1 VVKSFLKSNKEQTT
15 MPLQH
20 TIQKSVSLSGIGLH
34 TGETTKV
41 TLHPALENTGIRFVR
56 TDIRDRPEIEAD
68 IDNVVDIAR
77 GTTIGKDGT
86 KVHSVEHL
94 MSAFAGLEIDN
105 CKVELD
111 AAEVP
116 LMDGSALPFV
126 ELIQRAGIAEQAA
139 QREFLT
145 IDESMLVQM
154 KDDITF
160 GILPSNNFR
169 ATIMIDYN
177 HPALGAQHS
186 TLFSLKDYVADFASA
201 RTFCFLSEIEKLRE
215 AGLIKGGRLDNAVV
229 VQDIELTSDHIAF
242 IRELFGWKGP
252 VEKGE
257 NGFVNS
263 TKLRYPNEL
272 ARHKVVD
279 LLGDFYL
286 LGKPL
291 LCHVQA
297 ARTGH
302 AANIEMAKKIRDYLR
317 KKKKKKEEGAPP
329 PVSFEEIMAILPHRY
344 PFLLIDRVLEIEP
357 RKKIVAVKN
366 VTCNEPFFQGHF
378 PGDPI
383 MPGVLQIEAMAQA
396 GGIMGL
402 YGKKFDKG
410 NAIAFLGIDKA
421 RFRGRVKP
429 GDVLRIEVEILQDR
443 RNTIRFAG
451 KCYVDNKVVC
461 EAELFAMLGK
471 KGEMI

>member
-1 VVKSFLKSNKEQTT
+1 

-20 TIQKSVSLSGIGLH
+20 TIQKTVSLSGTGLH
-34 TGETTKV
+34 TGEMTKV
-41 TLHPALENTGIRFVR
+41 TLHPAPDNDGIRFVR
-56 TDIRDRPEIEAD
+56 TDVKDATEIEAD

-77 GTTIGKDGT
+77 GTTIGKNGV

-105 CKVELD
+105 CKVEVD
-111 AAEVP
+111 APEVP

-126 ELIQRAGIAEQAA
+126 ELIQRAGIAEQEA
-139 QREFLT
+139 QREILV
-145 IDESMLVQM
+145 IDDSMLVEM
-154 KDDITF
+154 KDGITF

-177 HPALGAQHS
+177 HPALGAQHT
-186 TLFSLKDYVADFASA
+186 TLFALQDYLTDFAPA

-215 AGLIKGGRLDNAVV
+215 SGLIKGGRLDNAVV
-229 VQDIELTSDHIAF
+229 VQDVELTREHIAY
-242 IRELFGWKGP
+242 IRKLFDWKGP

-257 NGFVNS
+257 NGFVNN
-263 TKLRYPNEL
+263 TRLRFPNEL
-272 ARHKVVD
+272 ARHKMVD
-279 LLGDFYL
+279 MLGDFYL
-286 LGKPL
+286 LGRPL
-291 LCHVQA
+291 LCHIQA

-302 AANIEMAKKIRDYLR
+302 AANIEMAKKIREYLR
-317 KKKKKKEEGAPP
+317 KKKKKQETGEPP
-329 PVSFEEIMAILPHRY
+329 PITYEEICSILPHRY

-357 RKKIVAVKN
+357 RKKIVAIKN

-396 GGIMGL
+396 GGIIGL

-410 NAIAFLGIDKA
+410 SAIAFLGIDKA
-421 RFRGRVKP
+421 RFRGWVRP
-429 GDVLRIEVEILQDR
+429 GDVLRIEVETLQDR
-443 RNTIRFAG
+443 RGTMRFAG
-451 KCYVDNKVVC
+451 KCYVDDKVVC

-471 KGEMI
+471 KGDAI

>member
-1 VVKSFLKSNKEQTT
+1 
-15 MPLQH
+15 MALQH
-20 TIQKSVSLSGIGLH
+20 TIQRQASLTGTGLH
-34 TGETTKV
+34 TGETTRI
-41 TLHPALENTGIRFVR
+41 TLHPAPENYGIRFVR
-56 TDIRDRPEIEAD
+56 TDIHDSPEIEAD
-68 IDNVVDIAR
+68 IDNVVDLAR
-77 GTTIGKDGT
+77 GTAIGKGEAT
-86 KVHSVEHL
+86 VHTVEHL

-105 CKVELD
+105 CRVD
-111 AAEVP
+111 VNASEVP

-126 ELIQRAGIAEQAA
+126 ELIGKAGIVEQAA

-145 IDESMLVQM
+145 IDESMLVEM
-154 KDDITF
+154 KDGITF

-177 HPALGAQHS
+177 HPALGAQHT
-186 TLFSLKDYVADFASA
+186 TLFALKDFATDFAPA

-229 VQDIELTSDHIAF
+229 VQDVELTRDHTDY
-242 IRELFGWKGP
+242 IRKLFDWKGSID
-252 VEKGE
+252 KGD

-263 TKLRYPNEL
+263 TKLRFPNEL
-272 ARHKVVD
+272 ARHKMVD

-291 LCHVQA
+291 LAHVQA

-302 AANIEMAKKIRDYLR
+302 AANIEMAKKIRDVLR
-317 KKKKKKEEGAPP
+317 KKKKKRDEGEPP
-329 PVSFEEIMAILPHRY
+329 PISFDEILSILPHRY
-344 PFLLIDRVLEIEP
+344 PFLLIDRVVEIEP
-357 RKKIVAVKN
+357 KKKIVALKN
-366 VTCNEPFFQGHF
+366 VSFNEPFFQGHF

-421 RFRGRVKP
+421 RFRGWVRP
-429 GDVLRIEVEILQDR
+429 GDVLRIEVETLQDR
-443 RNTIRFAG
+443 RNTMRFAG
-451 KCYVDNKVVC
+451 KCFVGNKIVC

-471 KGEMI
+471 KGEPQ

>member
-1 VVKSFLKSNKEQTT
+1 
-15 MPLQH
+15 MALQH

-34 TGETTKV
+34 TGDNTKI
-41 TLHPALENTGIRFVR
+41 TLHPAPVNYGIKFIR
-56 TDIRDRPEIEAD
+56 TDVDSSLEIEAD
-68 IDNVVDIAR
+68 IDNVIDIAR
-77 GTTIGKDGT
+77 GTTIGKNNI
-86 KVHSVEHL
+86 KVCSVEHI

-105 CKVELD
+105 CRVEVNGS
-111 AAEVP
+111 EIP

-126 ELIQRAGIAEQAA
+126 ELIQEAGIVEQEA
-139 QREFLT
+139 QREFLI
-145 IDESMLVQM
+145 IDESMIVEM
-154 KDDITF
+154 KDRITF

-177 HPALGAQHS
+177 HPALGAQHT
-186 TLFSLKDYVADFASA
+186 TLFDLKDYVTDFAPA

-229 VQDIELTSDHIAF
+229 VQDVELTKEHIAY
-242 IRELFGWKGP
+242 IRKLFDWKGP
-252 VEKGE
+252 IEKGE
-257 NGFVNS
+257 NGFINN
-263 TKLRYPNEL
+263 TKLRFPNEL

-279 LLGDFYL
+279 MLGDFYL

-291 LCHVQA
+291 LCHIQA

-302 AANIEMAKKIRDYLR
+302 AANIEMAKKLREFVR
-317 KKKKKKEEGAPP
+317 KKKKKIEQGTTP
-329 PVSFEEIMAILPHRY
+329 PVSFEEILSILPHRY

-357 RKKIVAVKN
+357 RKRIVAIKN
-366 VTCNEPFFQGHF
+366 VSYNEPFFMGHF
-378 PGDPI
+378 PNDPI

-421 RFRGRVKP
+421 RFRGWVRP
-429 GDVLRIEVEILQDR
+429 GDVLRIEVETLQDR
-443 RNTIRFAG
+443 RNTMRFAG
-451 KCYVDNKVVC
+451 KCYVGEKLVC

-471 KGEMI
+471 KGDTL

>member
-1 VVKSFLKSNKEQTT
+1 

-20 TIQKSVSLSGIGLH
+20 TIQKPVSLTGVGLH

-41 TLHPALENTGIRFVR
+41 TLHPAPENFGIRFVR
-56 TDIRDRPEIEAD
+56 TDISGSPEIEAD
-68 IDNVVDIAR
+68 IDNVVDLAR
-77 GTTIGKDGT
+77 GTAIGKHDVKIHT
-86 KVHSVEHL
+86 VEHL

-105 CKVELD
+105 CRVEVN
-111 AAEVP
+111 ASEVP
-116 LMDGSALPFV
+116 LMDGSASPFV
-126 ELIQRAGIAEQAA
+126 ELIERAGIVEQAA

-145 IDESMLVQM
+145 IDESMLVEM
-154 KDDITF
+154 KDGITF
-160 GILPSNNFR
+160 GVLPSNNFR

-177 HPALGAQHS
+177 HPALGAQHT
-186 TLFSLKDYVADFASA
+186 TLFSISDYVRDFAPA

-215 AGLIKGGRLDNAVV
+215 SGLIKGGRFDNAVV
-229 VQDIELTSDHIAF
+229 VQDVELTRDHIDYM
-242 IRELFGWKGP
+242 RKLFDWKGP
-252 VEKGE
+252 IDKGD

-263 TKLRYPNEL
+263 TKLRFPNEL
-272 ARHKVVD
+272 ARHKMVD
-279 LLGDFYL
+279 MLGDFYL

-317 KKKKKKEEGAPP
+317 KKKKKKDEGEAP
-329 PVSFEEIMAILPHRY
+329 PVSFEEILTILPHRY

-357 RKKIVAVKN
+357 RKKIVALKN
-366 VTCNEPFFQGHF
+366 VSFNEPFFQGHF

-396 GGIMGL
+396 GGIIGM

-410 NAIAFLGIDKA
+410 MSIAFLGIDNA
-421 RFRGRVKP
+421 RFRGMVRP
-429 GDVLRIEVEILQDR
+429 GDSLRIEVETLQDR
-443 RNTIRFAG
+443 RNTMRFAG
-451 KCYVDNKVVC
+451 KCFVGNKLVC
-461 EAELFAMLGK
+461 EAELLAMIGK
-471 KGEMI
+471 KGEPSA

>member
-1 VVKSFLKSNKEQTT
+1 

-20 TIQKSVSLSGIGLH
+20 TIQKAVSLTGTGLH

-41 TLHPALENTGIRFVR
+41 TLHPAPENYGIRFIR
-56 TDIRDRPEIEAD
+56 TDLKDSQEVEAD
-68 IDNVVDIAR
+68 IDNVVDLSR
-77 GTTIGKDGT
+77 GTSIGKNGI
-86 KVHSVEHL
+86 KIHSVEHL
-94 MSAFAGLEIDN
+94 MSAFAGLEVDN
-105 CKVELD
+105 CRVEMD
-111 AAEVP
+111 AQEVP

-126 ELIQRAGIAEQAA
+126 ELIQKAGMVEQAA

-145 IDESMLVQM
+145 IDDFMLVEM
-154 KDDITF
+154 KDNITF
-160 GILPSNNFR
+160 GILPSATFR

-177 HPALGAQHS
+177 HPALGAQHT
-186 TLFSLKDYVADFASA
+186 TLFSLKDYVGDFAPA

-229 VQDIELTSDHIAF
+229 VQDVELTADHIAY
-242 IRELFGWKGP
+242 IRKLFDWKGP
-252 VEKGE
+252 VEKGS
-257 NGFVNS
+257 NGFVND
-263 TKLRYPNEL
+263 TELRYPNEL
-272 ARHKVVD
+272 ARHKMVD
-279 LLGDFYL
+279 MLGDFYL

-291 LCHVQA
+291 LCHIQA

-302 AANIEMAKKIRDYLR
+302 AANIEMAKKIRDHL
-317 KKKKKKEEGAPP
+317 KKKKKKREEGAPP
-329 PVSFEEIMAILPHRY
+329 PVSLEEIMEILPHRY
-344 PFLLIDRVLEIEP
+344 PFLLIDRVLELEE
-357 RKKIVAVKN
+357 RKKIVAIKN

-402 YGKKFDKG
+402 FGKKFDKG

-421 RFRGRVKP
+421 RFRGWVRP
-429 GDVLRIEVEILQDR
+429 GDVLRIEVETLQDR
-443 RNTIRFAG
+443 RNTMRFAG

-471 KGEMI
+471 KGDNL